1 MCLSE
6 YRKSKM
12 ISPDKHNLKKEK
24 AYDYGLTLL
33 KILDGDILA

>member
-1 MCLSE
+1 MYLSE

-12 ISPDKHNLKKEK
+12 ILPDKHNLKKEK